1 MKGTEKQVAWA
12 MDIINLVS
20 EIMKD
25 MEEAN
30 KNHPQIEM
38 VKKMHSTVLNNMKN
52 ANASD
57 IIDDF
62 AGIEK
67 KIGDVNGNYTALVS
81 RMKTAEFTYKRNYRA

>member
-12 MDIINLVS
+12 MDIINLVC

-38 VKKMHSTVLNNMKN
+38 VKKMHETVLNNMKN

-62 AGIEK
+62 AGIK
-67 KIGDVNGNYTALVS
+67 KTSNMNSNYTDLVS
-81 RMKTAEFTYKRNYRA
+81 RMKAAEHIHKRNYRA